1 MDLDDFEVWVF
12 AASGVKALQGCL
24 IVPNEFNFDPKFGV
38 KCFVKEFC
46 FAHYMATW
54 LETKGRSKSNIEV
67 PCSPKC
73 LQGREECLALEVV

>member
-1 MDLDDFEVWVF
+1 MDLDDFQVWVF
-12 AASGVKALQGCL
+12 ATSGVKALQGRL

-54 LETKGRSKSNIEV
+54 LETKGKARRHVLK
-67 PCSPKC
+67 CFLAPKC
-73 LQGREECLALEVV
+73 LQGREE